1 MERLAV
7 SSRTLTARR
16 KAKQTSRP
24 TRNRGHVWPVK
35 RPLIS
40 PRVVCY
46 TPADVRSNPSPD
58 QGAPPRS
65 TYRCSLFFVLTV
77 VLIIALVGSIPK
89 WPHSKGWGY
98 FPSVGLGLVLLVL
111 LILAIMHRL

>member
-1 MERLAV
+1 MTERPSLQSPEFSSSPRSSTSTFAMERQVV

-24 TRNRGHVWPVK
+24 
-35 RPLIS
+35 
-40 PRVVCY
+40 
-46 TPADVRSNPSPD
+46 
-58 QGAPPRS
+58 PRS
-65 TYRCSLFFVLTV
+65 RGWPRGALAMFFVLTV

-89 WPHSKGWGY
+89 WPYSKGWGY

>member
-1 MERLAV
+1 MRNKHPALPAIAAA
-7 SSRTLTARR
+7 SGP
-16 KAKQTSRP
+16 QTSINIRP
-24 TRNRGHVWPVK
+24 ESCVTLPLTYDPTPHPIKGCPEEHV
-35 RPLIS
+35 
-40 PRVVCY
+40 
-46 TPADVRSNPSPD
+46 AM
-58 QGAPPRS
+58 
-65 TYRCSLFFVLTV
+65 FFVLTV